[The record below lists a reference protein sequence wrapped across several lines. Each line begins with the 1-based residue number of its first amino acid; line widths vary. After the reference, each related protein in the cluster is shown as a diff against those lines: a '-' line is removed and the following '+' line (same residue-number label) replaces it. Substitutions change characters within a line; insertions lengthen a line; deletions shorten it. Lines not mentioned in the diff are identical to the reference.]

1 MIGELQG
8 DSAMAASGKAQPRG
22 TRAEGRKSI
31 FITGAASGIGL
42 ATARRFAGAGW
53 FVGLADIDAKGLA
66 AALEAIGPANGMT
79 CSLDVRH
86 RSAWKRELAAF
97 AKATD
102 GRLDVLMNN
111 AGVARGGYLEA
122 QTPDEVDL
130 QIDVNLK
137 GVLNGCQAAFDL
149 LAATPGAIVVNVASV
164 AGVVAPPRM
173 AVYAA
178 TKFAVRGLSEA
189 LEAEF
194 SRIGVGVRCI
204 LPWFIDTPLLDK
216 ARFSGNEDLRVSLR
230 HQKVPVYPV
239 EDVVEA
245 VWRAVHG
252 KALHHLVGGQAR
264 RIGWLARLAP
274 GLVRRRLKQQIE
286 AL

>member
-1 MIGELQG
+1 M
-8 DSAMAASGKAQPRG
+8 SAISKAQAHGR
-22 TRAEGRKSI
+22 RAI

-42 ATARRFAGAGW
+42 ATARRFAAGGW
-53 FVGLADIDAKGLA
+53 FVGLADIDMKGLA
-66 AALEAIGPANGMT
+66 AALESIGPANGVV
-79 CSLDVRH
+79 CNLDVRH
-86 RSAWKRELAAF
+86 RSGWKRELEVF
-97 AKATD
+97 ARVTG

-111 AGVARGGYLEA
+111 AGIAKGGYLEA

-130 QIDVNLK
+130 QVDVNLK

-149 LAATPGAIVVNVASV
+149 LAATPGALVVNVASV

-194 SRIGVGVRCI
+194 ARIGVGVRCI
-204 LPWFIDTPLLDK
+204 MPWFIDTPLLDK
-216 ARFSGNEDLRVSLR
+216 ARFHGNEDLRVSLR
-230 HQKVPVYPV
+230 HEKVPVYPV
-239 EDVVEA
+239 EDVSDA
-245 VWRAVHG
+245 VWAAVHG
-252 KALHHLVGGQAR
+252 KPRLHHLVGGQAR
-264 RIGWLARLAP
+264 QIGFLNRWLP
-274 GLVRRRLKQQIE
+274 DLVRRRLRKQIE

>member
-1 MIGELQG
+1 
-8 DSAMAASGKAQPRG
+8 MAAISKAQ
-22 TRAEGRKSI
+22 AEGRRAI

-42 ATARRFAGAGW
+42 ATARRFAAAGW
-53 FVGLADIDAKGLA
+53 FVGLADIDTKGLA
-66 AALEAIGPANGMT
+66 AALESIGPANGVA

-86 RSAWKRELAAF
+86 RSGWKRELAVF
-97 AKATD
+97 AKATG

-111 AGVARGGYLEA
+111 AGIAKGGYLET
-122 QTPDEVDL
+122 QSPDDVDL
-130 QIDVNLK
+130 QVDVNLK

-149 LAATPGAIVVNVASV
+149 LAATPGALVVNVASM
-164 AGVVAPPRM
+164 AGVVAPPRL

-194 SRIGVGVRCI
+194 ARVGVGVRCI
-204 LPWFIDTPLLDK
+204 MPWFIDTPLLDK

-230 HQKVPVYPV
+230 HEKVPVYPV
-239 EDVVEA
+239 EDVSEA
-245 VWRAVHG
+245 VWAAVHG
-252 KALHHLVGGQAR
+252 KPRLHHLVGGQAR
-264 RIGWLARLAP
+264 QIGLMNRWLP
-274 GLVRRRLKQQIE
+274 ELVRKRLRRQLE

>member
-1 MIGELQG
+1 M
-8 DSAMAASGKAQPRG
+8 SAISKAQSDGR
-22 TRAEGRKSI
+22 RAI

-42 ATARRFAGAGW
+42 STAKRFAAGGW
-53 FVGLADIDAKGLA
+53 FVGLADIDARGLT
-66 AALEAIGPANGMT
+66 AALHAIGPANGII

-86 RSAWKRELAAF
+86 RSGWKRELEVF
-97 AKATD
+97 AKVTG

-111 AGVARGGYLEA
+111 AGIAKGGYLEA
-122 QTPDEVDL
+122 QAPDDVDL
-130 QIDVNLK
+130 QVDVNLK

-149 LAATPGAIVVNVASV
+149 LAATPGALVVNVASV

-194 SRIGVGVRCI
+194 ARIGVGVRCI
-204 LPWFIDTPLLDK
+204 MPWFIDTPLLDK
-216 ARFSGNEDLRVSLR
+216 ARFHGNEDLRVSLR
-230 HQKVPVYPV
+230 HEKVPVYPV
-239 EDVVEA
+239 EDVSDA
-245 VWRAVHG
+245 VWAAVHG
-252 KALHHLVGGQAR
+252 KPRLHHLVGGQAR
-264 RIGWLARLAP
+264 RIGFLNRFLP
-274 GLVRRRLKQQIE
+274 EHVRRRLRKQIE

>member
-1 MIGELQG
+1 
-8 DSAMAASGKAQPRG
+8 MAASGKALAGDR
-22 TRAEGRKSI
+22 RAI

-42 ATARRFAGAGW
+42 STARRFARGGW

-66 AALEAIGPANGMT
+66 AALEAIGPANG
-79 CSLDVRH
+79 SVHRLDVRH
-86 RSAWKRELAAF
+86 RSAWRAELAVF
-97 AKATD
+97 AKLTA
-102 GRLDVLMNN
+102 GKLDVLLNN
-111 AGVARGGYLEA
+111 AGVAKGGYLEA
-122 QTPDEVDL
+122 QTAEEVDL
-130 QIDVNLK
+130 QVDVNLK
-137 GVLNGCQAAFDL
+137 GVLNGCQAAFDM

-173 AVYAA
+173 SVYAA

-204 LPWFIDTPLLDK
+204 MPWFIDTPLLDK

-230 HQKVPVYPV
+230 DQKVPVYPV
-239 EDVVEA
+239 EEVSDA
-245 VWRAVHG
+245 IWAAVHG
-252 KALHHLVGGQAR
+252 KPRLEHLVGGQAR
-264 RIGWLARLAP
+264 QIGWLSRFLPGAVRKRL
-274 GLVRRRLKQQIE
+274 RQQVE

>member
-1 MIGELQG
+1 MT
-8 DSAMAASGKAQPRG
+8 ASGKAQ
-22 TRAEGRKSI
+22 ADGRPAI

-42 ATARRFAGAGW
+42 ATARRFAAGGW

-66 AALEAIGPANGMT
+66 GALEAIGPANGT
-79 CSLDVRH
+79 THGLDVRH
-86 RSAWKRELAAF
+86 RSAWKRELALF
-97 AKATD
+97 AKATG

-111 AGVARGGYLEA
+111 AGVAKGGYLEA
-122 QTPDEVDL
+122 QSAEDVDL
-130 QIDVNLK
+130 QVDVNLK

-149 LAATPGAIVVNVASV
+149 LAATPGAMVVNVASV
-164 AGVVAPPRM
+164 AGVIAPPRM
-173 AVYAA
+173 SVYAA

-204 LPWFIDTPLLDK
+204 MPWFIDTPLLDK

-230 HQKVPVYPV
+230 TEKVPVYPV
-239 EDVVEA
+239 EDVSDA
-245 VWRAVHG
+245 VWAAVRNKPG
-252 KALHHLVGGQAR
+252 LHHLVGGQAR
-264 RIGWLARLAP
+264 QIGFLNRWLP
-274 GLVRRRLKQQIE
+274 GLVRRRLRRQIE

>member
-1 MIGELQG
+1 
-8 DSAMAASGKAQPRG
+8 MAASAKAD
-22 TRAEGRKSI
+22 GRKAI

-53 FVGLADIDAKGLA
+53 FVGLADIDTKGLA

-79 CSLDVRH
+79 CTVDVRH
-86 RSAWKRELAAF
+86 RSAWKHELAHF
-97 AKATD
+97 ARATD

-111 AGVARGGYLEA
+111 AGVAKGGYLEA

-130 QIDVNLK
+130 QLDVNLK

-173 AVYAA
+173 SVYAA

-204 LPWFIDTPLLDK
+204 MPWFIDTPLLDK

-230 HQKVPVYPV
+230 NEKVPVYPV
-239 EDVVEA
+239 DDVSEA
-245 VWRAVHG
+245 VWAAVHG
-252 KALHHLVGGQAR
+252 KPALHHLVGGQAR
-264 RIGWLARLAP
+264 QVGFLSRIFP
-274 GLVRRRLKQQIE
+274 GLVRRRLRQQMD

>member
-1 MIGELQG
+1 MSLI
-8 DSAMAASGKAQPRG
+8 KAQ
-22 TRAEGRKSI
+22 AEGRRTI

-42 ATARRFAGAGW
+42 STAKRFAAGGW

-66 AALEAIGPANGMT
+66 AALAAIGPANGMT

-86 RSAWKRELAAF
+86 RSAWKRELALF

-111 AGVARGGYLEA
+111 AGIAKGGYLEA
-122 QTPDEVDL
+122 QSPDDVDL
-130 QIDVNLK
+130 QVDVNLK

-194 SRIGVGVRCI
+194 ARIGVGVRCVM
-204 LPWFIDTPLLDK
+204 PWFIDTPLLDK
-216 ARFSGNEDLRVSLR
+216 ARLSGNEDLRYSLR
-230 HQKVPVYPV
+230 HERVPVYPV
-239 EDVVEA
+239 EDVSDA
-245 VWRAVHG
+245 VWAAVHG
-252 KALHHLVGGQAR
+252 KPRLHHLVGGQAR
-264 RIGWLARLAP
+264 QIGLLNRLFP
-274 GLVRRRLKQQIE
+274 GLVRRQLHRQLE

>member
-1 MIGELQG
+1 M
-8 DSAMAASGKAQPRG
+8 SAFKAQ
-22 TRAEGRKSI
+22 AEGRRAI

-42 ATARRFAGAGW
+42 ATARRFAAGGW

-66 AALEAIGPANGMT
+66 AALDSIGPANGMT

-86 RSAWKRELAAF
+86 RSAWKRELALF

-111 AGVARGGYLEA
+111 AGIAKGGYLETQSA
-122 QTPDEVDL
+122 DEVDL
-130 QIDVNLK
+130 QLDVNLK

-194 SRIGVGVRCI
+194 ARIGVGVRCI
-204 LPWFIDTPLLDK
+204 MPWFIDTPLLDK

-230 HQKVPVYPV
+230 HEKVPVYPV
-239 EDVVEA
+239 TDVSEA
-245 VWRAVHG
+245 VWAAVHG
-252 KALHHLVGGQAR
+252 KPRLHHLVGGQAR
-264 RIGWLARLAP
+264 QIGFLNRFLP
-274 GLVRRRLKQQIE
+274 EMVRRQLRKQLE

>member
-1 MIGELQG
+1 M
-8 DSAMAASGKAQPRG
+8 SAFKA
-22 TRAEGRKSI
+22 RADGRRAI

-42 ATARRFAGAGW
+42 ATAQRFAAGGW
-53 FVGLADIDAKGLA
+53 FVGLADIDARGLA
-66 AALEAIGPANGMT
+66 AALDSIGSANGMIS
-79 CSLDVRH
+79 SLDVRH
-86 RSAWKRELAAF
+86 RSAWKRELALF

-111 AGVARGGYLEA
+111 AGIAKGGYLETQSA
-122 QTPDEVDL
+122 DEVDL
-130 QIDVNLK
+130 QLDVNLK

-149 LAATPGAIVVNVASV
+149 LAATPGAIIVNVASV

-194 SRIGVGVRCI
+194 ARIGVGVRCI
-204 LPWFIDTPLLDK
+204 MPWFIDTPLLDK

-230 HQKVPVYPV
+230 HEKVPVYPV
-239 EDVVEA
+239 EDVSRA
-245 VWRAVHG
+245 VWAAVHG
-252 KALHHLVGGQAR
+252 KPRLHHLVGSRAR
-264 RIGWLARLAP
+264 RIGFLNRLIP
-274 GLVRRRLKQQIE
+274 RLVRRGLRKQLE

>member
-1 MIGELQG
+1 
-8 DSAMAASGKAQPRG
+8 MAASAKAD
-22 TRAEGRKSI
+22 GRKSI

-42 ATARRFAGAGW
+42 ATAKRFAAAGW
-53 FVGLADIDAKGLA
+53 FVGLADIDVKGLA
-66 AALEAIGPANGMT
+66 AALEAIGPANGVT
-79 CSLDVRH
+79 CTLDVRH
-86 RSAWKRELAAF
+86 RSAWKHGLALF

-111 AGVARGGYLEA
+111 AGVAKGGYLEA
-122 QTPDEVDL
+122 QSPEEVDL
-130 QIDVNLK
+130 QVDVNLK

-164 AGVVAPPRM
+164 AGVVAPPRLS
-173 AVYAA
+173 VYAA

-204 LPWFIDTPLLDK
+204 MPWFIDTPLLDK

-230 HQKVPVYPV
+230 NEKVPVYPV
-239 EDVVEA
+239 EDVSEA
-245 VWRAVHG
+245 VWAAVHG
-252 KALHHLVGGQAR
+252 KPVLHHLVGGQAR
-264 RIGWLARLAP
+264 QIGFLSRIAP
-274 GLVRRRLKQQIE
+274 GLVRRRLRQQID

>member
-1 MIGELQG
+1 MT
-8 DSAMAASGKAQPRG
+8 ASDKA
-22 TRAEGRKSI
+22 RADGRPGI

-42 ATARRFAGAGW
+42 ATAKRFAAGGW

-66 AALEAIGPANGMT
+66 AALEAIGPMNGMT

-111 AGVARGGYLEA
+111 AGVAKGGYLEA
-122 QTPDEVDL
+122 QSAEDVDL
-130 QIDVNLK
+130 QVDVNLK

-149 LAATPGAIVVNVASV
+149 LAATPGAMVVNVASV

-194 SRIGVGVRCI
+194 ARIGVGVRCI
-204 LPWFIDTPLLDK
+204 MPWFIDTPLLDK

-230 HQKVPVYPV
+230 DQKVPVYPV
-239 EDVVEA
+239 EDVSDA
-245 VWRAVHG
+245 VWSAVHG
-252 KALHHLVGGQAR
+252 KTLHHLVGGQAR
-264 RIGWLARLAP
+264 QIGLLTRLAP
-274 GLVRRRLKQQIE
+274 ELVRRRLSRQVDE
-286 AL
+286 L

>member
-1 MIGELQG
+1 M
-8 DSAMAASGKAQPRG
+8 SAFKAQ
-22 TRAEGRKSI
+22 AEGRRAI

-42 ATARRFAGAGW
+42 ATARRFASGGW
-53 FVGLADIDAKGLA
+53 FIGLADIDAKGLA
-66 AALEAIGPANGMT
+66 AALDSIGPANGMT

-86 RSAWKRELAAF
+86 RSAWKRELALF
-97 AKATD
+97 AKATE

-111 AGVARGGYLEA
+111 AGIARGGYLETQSA
-122 QTPDEVDL
+122 DEVDL
-130 QIDVNLK
+130 QLDVNLK

-194 SRIGVGVRCI
+194 ARIGVGVRCI
-204 LPWFIDTPLLDK
+204 MPWFIDTPLLDK

-230 HQKVPVYPV
+230 HEKVPVYPV
-239 EDVVEA
+239 TDVSEA
-245 VWRAVHG
+245 VWAAVHG
-252 KALHHLVGGQAR
+252 KPRLHHLVGGQAR
-264 RIGWLARLAP
+264 QIGFLNRFLP
-274 GLVRRRLKQQIE
+274 EMVRRQLRKQLE